1 MRLHSHGPDY
11 RAVKLELSMTSM
23 IDVVFLLL
31 IFFLVTSTF
40 VKPEK
45 QLRSALQPAQ
55 QSSSQTIA
63 DLEPAVVSIVRRGD
77 QVVFRL
83 GAIETSRLEELRE
96 PLENFVNKDDGAF
109 VSVGS
114 GVPFEE
120 VARAIGLCRASGFV
134 KVAYVPAD

>member
-40 VKPEK
+40 IKPER
-45 QLRSALQPAQ
+45 QLPSALQPAQ
-55 QSSSQTIA
+55 RSSAQVIT
-63 DLEPAVVSIVRRGD
+63 DLEPAVITIARRGD
-77 QVVFRL
+77 RVLFRL
-83 GAIETSRLEELRE
+83 GAIETGRLEELRF
-96 PLENFVNKDDGAF
+96 PLENFNNKDDGAF
-109 VSVGS
+109 VTVGS
-114 GVPFEE
+114 DVPFEQ